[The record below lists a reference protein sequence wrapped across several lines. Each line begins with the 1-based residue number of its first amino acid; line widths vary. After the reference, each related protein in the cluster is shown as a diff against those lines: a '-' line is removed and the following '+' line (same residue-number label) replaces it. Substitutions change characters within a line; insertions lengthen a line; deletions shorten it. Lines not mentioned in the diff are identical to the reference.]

1 MTNTEW
7 ELYKEL
13 QGKLREIE
21 VKVRWTQ
28 RMLQNGQDWQAV
40 VSQLG
45 RIRAVLDEVAINLDI
60 V

>member
-28 RMLQNGQDWQAV
+28 RMLQNGQDWQTV